1 MRLTRSSGQF
11 QVKSAYQKTV
21 CFPGTSCR
29 FSLVNKASSTL
40 AVCVCVIRDP
50 GPHAHSTG
58 VSQAVACHPLW
69 EVLEPL
75 SSSLQLPAIFK
86 DLTGHQPMICSWL
99 QKGRRGEIPL
109 CPHQGLLVLWG
120 KGLWRRVRESLCVD
134 EICALQGSGPPLSPE
149 VSSSTVLLS

>member
-75 SSSLQLPAIFK
+75 SWATYTLNRGQSGHGLSPTLGGTGTFVFLPPASCHLQRSHWPSANDLQLAA
-86 DLTGHQPMICSWL
+86 
-99 QKGRRGEIPL
+99 E
-109 CPHQGLLVLWG
+109 
-120 KGLWRRVRESLCVD
+120 REKR
-134 EICALQGSGPPLSPE
+134 
-149 VSSSTVLLS
+149 